1 MLRRGIGRIQAVDG
15 HREDKDWGGAQGG
28 YRLSRG
34 TGRIQGGEGHREDT
48 GWQGAQG
55 TTVSKL

>member
-1 MLRRGIGRIQAVDG
+1 MG
-15 HREDKDWGGAQGG
+15 
-28 YRLSRG
+28 RG
-34 TGRIQGGEGHREDT
+34 TGRIQAVEGHMEDTDWEGAYGGYRMSRGTRMIQAGEGHREDT